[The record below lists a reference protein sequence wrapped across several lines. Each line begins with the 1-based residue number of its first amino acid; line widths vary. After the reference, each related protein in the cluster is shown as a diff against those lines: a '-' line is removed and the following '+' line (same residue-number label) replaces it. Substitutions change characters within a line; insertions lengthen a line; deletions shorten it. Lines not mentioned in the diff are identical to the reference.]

1 MTQIGTAYVE
11 VKGDLTQLQA
21 DVASA
26 LAPAKLGKFGKVA
39 GVAMGGALAA
49 GVGAAI
55 AGKIA
60 YDLGAEFDAAF
71 DKIRINTGKT
81 GKPLEKLKKDFKA
94 VFASVPT
101 DATTAA
107 DAIAG
112 LNKRLD
118 LSGKPLRNLSK
129 NMLELSRMTET
140 DLTGNIQSITRLFG
154 DWSIET
160 AKQVPTL
167 NELWRAS
174 QKTGVNIKDLSDL
187 MVQFGSPLRNLGFDF
202 DTAAAMFSKFEKE
215 GVNIQ
220 TAMPGLRMALKNF
233 AGAGKDPQKALEET
247 FKAIDQAGSTAEAN
261 TLAFEVFGTRAGPD
275 LAAAI
280 REGRFEFDNIER
292 SMRKGKDTIMR
303 SSKDTRDLGE
313 NMQIFGNKLK
323 VIFEPLGTLVFNSVG
338 KISEALA
345 GLPIRKWSAD
355 VQRFVKHNEDFKSV
369 LTAVKNAL
377 KVLGAVAKVAW
388 GIMKDQFK
396 AAWGYLKSGLLA
408 LKGLVR
414 IVSGVFTGD
423 WSKAW
428 SGVKQL
434 FRGSVGIVLNIMR
447 AMTAPLRAV
456 TKLLGKALSS
466 VFGGAWD
473 RVKDIFESGA
483 DAIMGIVKKIIDV
496 INLIPGVPDI
506 HIGGSVG
513 DEGSANVSVPG
524 GHATRRQRGG
534 VMVGGKPTG
543 DSIPAILERGEY
555 VLNREAVKQIGVDAL
570 NHLNFKQARRFQSG
584 GPIGLSVGGAISDV
598 AGMAADGL
606 KNLPGGG
613 LADMAGKALGKG
625 AGWFV
630 GQLPKPNLPV
640 PFTDLGPYLIDQVT
654 EWIKSHA
661 PNVGGALGSMPG
673 DLGKAMALAQQHG
686 LSITSTTGGTHA
698 PGSYH
703 YSGRAFD
710 ASNGTNTP
718 EERSYFLDAA
728 SRWGG
733 KMLELFYDPIGWYI
747 KNGSKVPGAIGGH
760 SDHVH
765 TAMQRGGFVGL
776 MRGGAA
782 EKGGLVKHPWFDKAT
797 KKGNINGV
805 WPSADLAKDPN
816 AWYNLPTL
824 PGYVFGALAEAAGR
838 HYGVDVPG
846 RAMMQMV
853 LGEGGTSNGGK
864 PGSQGTDP
872 GGASKGY
879 GPWAL
884 TTNVGN
890 EKLAASLGGFKKQ
903 NNPVLNA
910 AAMAQVF
917 KTNGLGAWYG
927 QKYVTD
933 PNADWRGSYQLR
945 NALGGDSYN
954 TALRAALGGKYS
966 EDSGESAGDKAKAQN
981 KARREA
987 REKQVKAL
995 IRKAFTADSP
1005 VAKKGAFWQVLDLYA
1020 KYGDFDY
1027 RPGTGT
1033 AQGGFAPGRNEKGI
1047 FLSRAAEI
1055 ASIANPNRGSGQLY
1069 NLVKWLE
1076 GNVDLTGAED
1086 ADDHFSER
1094 LAKVKKKGG
1103 ARAAGRRESIYSR
1116 LAGLPRAFRFTNPL
1130 GEADRKIEFFGE
1142 LADVAEQKALNPA
1155 GPGGSEYT
1163 DTELAGVVGQFRKVL
1178 GWQSRKKNLLD
1189 VAIPFA
1195 SDWIGTYRR
1204 EVKRTSDPGSVDHWK
1219 LPGFK
1224 QGLSQ
1229 LVKTLGVLRS
1239 GRKALVGVTGEGG
1252 ELFQTKQR
1260 LLELG
1265 VQDTVEK
1272 QAAAGI
1278 SISGLREI
1286 VEAAS
1291 LGVYNNLPMFHS
1303 GGIFRAPP
1311 GQVEGP
1317 ALLRDGETI
1326 RTVEQERALGR
1337 SPVVEVTFADGMGWL
1352 REFMD
1357 VRIAERERAHDQFAK
1372 AGGV

>member
-1 MTQIGTAYVE
+1 LTQIGTAYVE

-101 DATTAA
+101 DADTAA
-107 DAIAG
+107 DAISN

-118 LSGKPLRNLSK
+118 LSGKPLRALSK

-154 DWSIET
+154 DWSVST
-160 AKQVPTL
+160 AGQVPTL
-167 NELWRAS
+167 NKLWRAS

-233 AGAGKDPQKALEET
+233 ASDGKDPQKALEAT
-247 FKAIDQAGSTAEAN
+247 FKAIDKAGSVAEAN
-261 TLAFEVFGTRAGPD
+261 TIAFEVFGTRAGPD
-275 LAAAI
+275 LAAAV

-313 NMQIFGNKLK
+313 NMRVLGNKLK
-323 VIFEPLGTLVFNSVG
+323 VVFEPLGTLVFNTVG

-345 GLPIRKWSAD
+345 GLPIRKWSND
-355 VQRFVKHNEDFKSV
+355 VQRFVKYNEDFKDV
-369 LTAVKNAL
+369 LDAVRVAL
-377 KVLGAVAKVAW
+377 RVLGAVSKVAW

-408 LKGLVR
+408 LKGLVK

-423 WSKAW
+423 WRKAW
-428 SGVKQL
+428 SGVKDL
-434 FRGSVGIVLNIMR
+434 FRGSVGIVLNVMR
-447 AMTAPLRAV
+447 GMTAPMRAV
-456 TKLLGKALSS
+456 TKLVAKGIASAFEWGWSK
-466 VFGGAWD
+466 VENIFKGGANA
-473 RVKDIFESGA
+473 VIS
-483 DAIMGIVKKIIDV
+483 VVNKIIDA
-496 INLIPGVPDI
+496 INVIPGVPDI
-506 HIGGSVG
+506 DNIDKIGGSDSSYSPSKQG
-513 DEGSANVSVPG
+513 LPQG
-524 GHATRRQRGG
+524 RQRGG
-534 VMVGGKPTG
+534 PIFGGKPSG
-543 DSIPAILERGEY
+543 DSVPALLERGEY
-555 VLNREAVKQIGVDAL
+555 VLNREAVKTVGVENLD
-570 NHLNFKQARRFQSG
+570 HLNFRKARRFQKG

-782 EKGGLVKHPWFDKAT
+782 EHGVVRNVGRFLLDRGFDFRAT
-797 KKGNINGV
+797 AGILG
-805 WPSADLAKDPN
+805 N
-816 AWYNLPTL
+816 AWREGLWNPSQME
-824 PGYVFGALAEAAGR
+824 FSGA
-838 HYGVDVPG
+838 
-846 RAMMQMV
+846 
-853 LGEGGTSNGGK
+853 SNGGLYGFTTSPVSLEDLKSFAARRGK
-864 PGSQGTDP
+864 PWDDEIVQTNFMLSHGSPTGMAIR
-872 GGASKGY
+872 GA
-879 GPWAL
+879 L
-884 TTNVGN
+884 
-890 EKLAASLGGFKKQ
+890 
-903 NNPVLNA
+903 
-910 AAMAQVF
+910 
-917 KTNGLGAWYG
+917 NGLDTIPETTEYFMSNWERPLASAAGLSERIGAAY
-927 QKYVTD
+927 D
-933 PNADWRGSYQLR
+933 ASDILR
-945 NALGGDSYN
+945 DAGIV
-954 TALRAALGGKYS
+954 R
-966 EDSGESAGDKAKAQN
+966 AGDDGGRESKRDRRVAQS

-1005 VAKKGAFWQVLDLYA
+1005 VAKKGALWQILDLYA
-1020 KYGDFDY
+1020 QFGEFGSI
-1027 RPGTGT
+1027 R
-1033 AQGGFAPGRNEKGI
+1033 GGVLAGGAAPGGRSSEK
-1047 FLSRAAEI
+1047 A
-1055 ASIANPNRGSGQLY
+1055 
-1069 NLVKWLE
+1069 
-1076 GNVDLTGAED
+1076 
-1086 ADDHFSER
+1086 
-1094 LAKVKKKGG
+1094 
-1103 ARAAGRRESIYSR
+1103 
-1116 LAGLPRAFRFTNPL
+1116 
-1130 GEADRKIEFFGE
+1130 
-1142 LADVAEQKALNPA
+1142 
-1155 GPGGSEYT
+1155 
-1163 DTELAGVVGQFRKVL
+1163 
-1178 GWQSRKKNLLD
+1178 
-1189 VAIPFA
+1189 
-1195 SDWIGTYRR
+1195 
-1204 EVKRTSDPGSVDHWK
+1204 
-1219 LPGFK
+1219 
-1224 QGLSQ
+1224 
-1229 LVKTLGVLRS
+1229 
-1239 GRKALVGVTGEGG
+1239 
-1252 ELFQTKQR
+1252 R
-1260 LLELG
+1260 LLER
-1265 VQDTVEK
+1265 
-1272 QAAAGI
+1272 AGQI
-1278 SISGLREI
+1278 L
-1286 VEAAS
+1286 S
-1291 LGVYNNLPMFHS
+1291 LIH
-1303 GGIFRAPP
+1303 I
-1311 GQVEGP
+1311 
-1317 ALLRDGETI
+1317 
-1326 RTVEQERALGR
+1326 
-1337 SPVVEVTFADGMGWL
+1337 
-1352 REFMD
+1352 
-1357 VRIAERERAHDQFAK
+1357 
-1372 AGGV
+1372 